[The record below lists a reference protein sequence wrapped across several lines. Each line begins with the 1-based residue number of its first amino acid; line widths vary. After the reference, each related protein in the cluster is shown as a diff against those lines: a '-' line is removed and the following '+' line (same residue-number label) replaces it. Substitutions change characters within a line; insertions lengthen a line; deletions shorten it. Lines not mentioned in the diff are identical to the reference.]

1 MFLDLINFID
11 LLMNKHLNSLDF
23 IALVILIILA
33 IRIVKLLEM
42 KGDYHVEKKEIISK
56 KSKTAI
62 QEKREQN
69 P

>member
-1 MFLDLINFID
+1 MFSDLINFID

-33 IRIVKLLEM
+33 IRIEKLLEM

-56 KSKTAI
+56 KSKSSI